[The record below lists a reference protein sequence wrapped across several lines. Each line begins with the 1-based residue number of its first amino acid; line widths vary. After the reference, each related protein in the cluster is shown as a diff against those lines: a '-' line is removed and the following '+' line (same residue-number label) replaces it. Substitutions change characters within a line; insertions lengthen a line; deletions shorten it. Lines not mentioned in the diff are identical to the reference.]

1 MELFSKI
8 VFGYKP
14 STFFVKS
21 SNIDVRV
28 VPKDASNK
36 DFSCFV
42 SEDFHPEKMHLYI
55 RMLEFTFP
63 GEDAIDEGVVI
74 KMGKWNI

>member
-1 MELFSKI
+1 MF
-8 VFGYKP
+8 
-14 STFFVKS
+14 
-21 SNIDVRV
+21 RV

-36 DFSCFV
+36 DFLCFV
-42 SEDFHPEKMHLYI
+42 SENFHLEKMHIYI

-74 KMGKWNI
+74 KRGRWNI